1 MDETQKDW
9 VKFLKDG
16 NEKSFFNI
24 YESSVHSLY
33 SYGIA
38 QGFSHDQ
45 CLDAIQD
52 IFLKLYINKSKLH
65 HINNLRFYLLR
76 SFKNR
81 LFDIIRKNRK
91 SEPLTD
97 KNLPFA
103 VEVSVSEL
111 LEHKE
116 EQSFLKRKV
125 EKILSLLTDRQR
137 EAVYLRYMQ
146 DLDYE
151 EIATMMD
158 MQSESVRKLVF
169 RALESV
175 RKETRDN
182 FLKFFILIL
191 HLF

>member
-1 MDETQKDW
+1 M
-9 VKFLKDG
+9 
-16 NEKSFFNI
+16 
-24 YESSVHSLY
+24 
-33 SYGIA
+33 
-38 QGFSHDQ
+38 
-45 CLDAIQD
+45 
-52 IFLKLYINKSKLH
+52 
-65 HINNLRFYLLR
+65 
-76 SFKNR
+76 
-81 LFDIIRKNRK
+81 
-91 SEPLTD
+91 
-97 KNLPFA
+97 
-103 VEVSVSEL
+103 
-111 LEHKE
+111 EHKE